1 MPPYLMSPA
10 FTFRRQD
17 KSHLLQATISAQIHR
32 PRPKNPQV
40 SATSESTIPDREPSR
55 VPDMREIR
63 PHVVCLLRPD
73 KGEMF
78 PLHSKARRLRQ
89 PLLRQPGL
97 GPQLAE

>member
-55 VPDMREIR
+55 VSQ
-63 PHVVCLLRPD
+63 
-73 KGEMF
+73 GW
-78 PLHSKARRLRQ
+78 
-89 PLLRQPGL
+89 
-97 GPQLAE
+97 PQASPVGAWP